1 MDNEEIKMNES
12 SGVRMNGSSV
22 EFDTSRPSKPN
33 FGGNNQQAQQNYQ
46 QEQQKN
52 YQQEQQNNYQQA
64 QQNNYQQNYQQQ
76 NNYQQAQQNYQ
87 QAQQNNYQ
95 QQNYQ
100 QQNSYQQNYQQA
112 PNQGYQ
118 QQGYQQQ
125 GYQQGY
131 QQSYQADNS
140 GKTSARTIAIISYL
154 TWIGFIIGLIIRK
167 DADDPQFVTFHINQ
181 ALVLNLF
188 AMLGVIPI
196 VGWIWSIVLVIFW
209 FICFIGACQGQE
221 KKAPLIGGIEIIK

>member
-12 SGVRMNGSSV
+12 SGVRMNGSGI

-33 FGGNNQQAQQNYQ
+33 FGGNNQQAQQNNYQQAQQNYQ

-52 YQQEQQNNYQQA
+52 YQQEQQNNYQQ
-64 QQNNYQQNYQQQ
+64 
-76 NNYQQAQQNYQ
+76 NYQQAPNQGYQ
-87 QAQQNNYQ
+87 QAPNQGYQ

-100 QQNSYQQNYQQA
+100 QQGYQQQNYQQ
-112 PNQGYQ
+112 QGYQ

-140 GKTSARTIAIISYL
+140 GKTSARAIAIISYL

>member
-12 SGVRMNGSSV
+12 SGVRMNGSGV
-22 EFDTSRPSKPN
+22 EFDTSRPSKPS
-33 FGGNNQQAQQNYQ
+33 FGGNTQQAQQNYQ
-46 QEQQKN
+46 QAPNQG
-52 YQQEQQNNYQQA
+52 YQQQA
-64 QQNNYQQNYQQQ
+64 QQK
-76 NNYQQAQQNYQ
+76 YQ

-112 PNQGYQ
+112 PN
-118 QQGYQQQ
+118 QGYQQQ

-188 AMLGVIPI
+188 AMLGAIPI
-196 VGWIWSIVLVIFW
+196 VGWIWSIILVVFW

>member
-12 SGVRMNGSSV
+12 SGVRMNGSGV

-33 FGGNNQQAQQNYQ
+33 FGGNTQQAQQNYQ
-46 QEQQKN
+46 Q
-52 YQQEQQNNYQQA
+52 A
-64 QQNNYQQNYQQQ
+64 QQN
-76 NNYQQAQQNYQ
+76 NYQ

-100 QQNSYQQNYQQA
+100 QQNYQQQNYQQQNNCQQNYQQA

-118 QQGYQQQ
+118 QQNYQQAGYQQQ
-125 GYQQGY
+125 GYQQQGY

-188 AMLGVIPI
+188 AMLGAIPI
-196 VGWIWSIVLVIFW
+196 VGWIWSIVLVVFW

>member
-118 QQGYQQQ
+118 QQGYQQ
-125 GYQQGY
+125 GY